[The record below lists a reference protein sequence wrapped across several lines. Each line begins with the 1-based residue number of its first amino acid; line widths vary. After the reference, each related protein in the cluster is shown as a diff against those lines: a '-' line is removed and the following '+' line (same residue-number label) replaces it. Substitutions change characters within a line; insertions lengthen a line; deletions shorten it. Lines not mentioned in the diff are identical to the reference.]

1 MRQAAEVP
9 IVVAINKIDLPG
21 ADPMKVKT
29 ALLQHG
35 IAVEELGGESLCAEV
50 SAKKRINIDKLV
62 EAILLQAEI
71 LDLKANP
78 NRKAEGAVI
87 EAKMEKGRGSVATV
101 LVQKGTLHIGDI
113 VIAGK
118 EWGRVR
124 AMFNEMGKKMNEAGP
139 AAPVEVLGLQGT
151 PAAGDDFIV
160 VADEN
165 QAKEVTGYRIRKERD
180 AKLVKSAKSAME
192 QMLDKIKSGEVKHLP
207 VISRLTFR
215 DLLRRLKAR
224 LPSFQTMKSAFRFCI
239 RPSVRFR
246 IPT

>member
-1 MRQAAEVP
+1 M
-9 IVVAINKIDLPG
+9 
-21 ADPMKVKT
+21 
-29 ALLQHG
+29 
-35 IAVEELGGESLCAEV
+35 
-50 SAKKRINIDKLV
+50 
-62 EAILLQAEI
+62 LQAEI

-207 VISRLTFR
+207 VIIKADVQGSIEAIEGTITKLSNDEVSVQILHSAVGPISDSDVTLAKASNAFIIGFNVRAIPHAATWPVRTALTFVIIR
-215 DLLRRLKAR
+215 LSMTLPMTLRKRWKA
-224 LPSFQTMKSAFRFCI
+224 CC
-239 RPSVRFR
+239 RPN
-246 IPT
+246 

>member
-1 MRQAAEVP
+1 MRARGAKVTDIVVLVVAANDGIMPQTVEAIRHAQAAEVP

-124 AMFNEMGKKMNEAGP
+124 AMFNEMGKNERGRSGSAGRGSRP
-139 AAPVEVLGLQGT
+139 A
-151 PAAGDDFIV
+151 
-160 VADEN
+160 
-165 QAKEVTGYRIRKERD
+165 GY
-180 AKLVKSAKSAME
+180 AC
-192 QMLDKIKSGEVKHLP
+192 
-207 VISRLTFR
+207 
-215 DLLRRLKAR
+215 RRR
-224 LPSFQTMKSAFRFCI
+224 
-239 RPSVRFR
+239 
-246 IPT
+246 